1 MELGERL
8 LDQADKQ
15 VETAEGEGAGSPQG
29 RSSRRSRGLQARS
42 RERVDQLLE
51 AAEALVVAQGFDG
64 LRMRELAR
72 SAGLP
77 IASIYHYFPSNAA
90 VLRALA
96 ERHLVELQAVIGAA
110 MERHMTPDLDAADA
124 PEAVARVVI
133 DVATYLASRPATA
146 TIWDAL
152 RAVPELRALDMEDT
166 ARNARFIEPYFARL
180 SAGEAADRADQLEHD
195 CRTRPRAR
203 FSGSRAQGQLMR
215 RPGKKAICLL
225 APGVG
230 VVIPRITDKNSFD
243 GLEIG
248 HRRASKSSTDASD
261 VKQPPP
267 NKPPAAWLHDH
278 PRNAL
283 AGGWR

>member
-180 SAGEAADRADQLEHD
+180 SAGAKPEELTDFCLILVESLQANLMVLMHSPPERQQAQIQSL
-195 CRTRPRAR
+195 AR
-203 FSGSRAQGQLMR
+203 FAAATIRGFQAEGR
-215 RPGKKAICLL
+215 
-225 APGVG
+225 
-230 VVIPRITDKNSFD
+230 TDTK
-243 GLEIG
+243 
-248 HRRASKSSTDASD
+248 
-261 VKQPPP
+261 
-267 NKPPAAWLHDH
+267 DH
-278 PRNAL
+278 
-283 AGGWR
+283 